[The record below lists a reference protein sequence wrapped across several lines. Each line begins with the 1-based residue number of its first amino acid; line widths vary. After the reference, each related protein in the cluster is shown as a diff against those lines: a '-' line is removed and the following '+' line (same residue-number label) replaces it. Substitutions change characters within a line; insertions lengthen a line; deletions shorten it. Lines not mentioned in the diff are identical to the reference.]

1 MKHLKKFNENVSE
14 YQLVDDF
21 IDHLHNHNDLFYRA
35 SPKYKFDE
43 KTGEIKI
50 DLSCFS
56 SQGGD
61 RFVEQV
67 KELIDSD
74 KELNN
79 NNRTGDIKFVNRG
92 LFLLVLSVR

>member
-1 MKHLKKFNENVSE
+1 MKHLKRFNENVTE

-21 IDHLHNHNDLFYRA
+21 IDHLHNHNDLFYNTK
-35 SPKYKFDE
+35 PKYTFDE

-50 DLSCFS
+50 DLSRFS
-56 SQGGD
+56 SQNAD

-67 KELIDSD
+67 KELINSD

-79 NNRTGDIKFVNRG
+79 NNRAGDISFVNRG
-92 LFLLVLSVR
+92 AFLLVLSVR